1 MELFDTLKSAVQRLL
16 GRKEQNKLHRV
27 TDEERKN
34 AIIKERSD
42 LCVSLN
48 SEPTPQTVRRDDSR
62 DISFLGWQVANVEE
76 RSPIDNRRICYLKL
90 FHTRYDKFVC
100 QRMTLIDDEEKSY
113 AAHTA
118 DTLEEARAFFGDDA
132 LTLALFALHAKQ
144 LAAAEAEKK
153 AHAGV

>member
-16 GRKEQNKLHRV
+16 GKQEENKLHRV

-34 AIIKERSD
+34 AIIKERPD

-62 DISFLGWQVANVEE
+62 DITFIGWQVANVEE

-90 FHTRYDKFVC
+90 FHTRYGKYVC
-100 QRMTLIDDEEKSY
+100 QRMTLIDDEEKRY
-113 AAHTA
+113 DAHTV

-144 LAAAEAEKK
+144 VAATGTEK
-153 AHAGV
+153 AS

>member
-34 AIIKERSD
+34 AIIKERPD

-48 SEPTPQTVRRDDSR
+48 REPTPQTVRRDDSR

-113 AAHTA
+113 QAVTVE
-118 DTLEEARAFFGDDA
+118 DLDGVKRFFGD
-132 LTLALFALHAKQ
+132 
-144 LAAAEAEKK
+144 
-153 AHAGV
+153 V